1 MAGWSC
7 LGRGRGPAGRAV
19 LQYLRRQRYDKLDV
33 VAITH
38 GHLDHAAGLWP
49 VVKEMR
55 IDEIWFG
62 PSWDERIAETARRR
76 TSGSGRIVGNAGEWL
91 GERPEFGLP
100 IHWGPF
106 SALLTGDIGA
116 GREAELPNPERPL
129 DVLKIAHHGSKTSSS
144 EAFLDRMRPKVALV
158 SASGAYG
165 LPHPEVLERYR
176 TRNIRV
182 LRTDTLGT
190 IQARIG
196 PAGMQIWSYQP
207 GEGWRR

>member
-1 MAGWSC
+1 
-7 LGRGRGPAGRAV
+7 
-19 LQYLRRQRYDKLDV
+19 
-33 VAITH
+33 
-38 GHLDHAAGLWP
+38 
-49 VVKEMR
+49 MR

-76 TSGSGRIVGNAGEWL
+76 DIPVRVESSVAQGSGSENDQSLV
-91 GERPEFGLP
+91 LP

-182 LRTDTLGT
+182 LRTDTMGT
-190 IQARIG
+190 IQVRIG

-207 GEGWRR
+207 GEGWRRNQ